1 MNSTSRPG
9 NGFDRLAASLR
20 MHPERWVTG
29 GIVAAGVLLR
39 IVYLLQYRES
49 PLFDAAIG
57 PDVQE
62 YFERAVEILNG
73 HFSPPGETHHAP
85 LYNWALAAMLWI
97 CGGSIPAV
105 RVLQLAINFGGWLLF
120 FFTLRRTPGVSGK
133 TSLIFLAL
141 AMLYPVPLFH
151 QSQLVSESL
160 LVPLLAGCFALFTA
174 AGQTGNR
181 SKAAALFAGAGIC
194 AGLAAITHPLT
205 LAFDAA
211 LAVWLLWRRA
221 PVNAAAVAAG
231 IALCVAPVSIVG
243 SLRAERPVLIQ
254 SGGAFNFWLGNNP
267 KATGGCYLRPG
278 RAWDEAHRAAALEAK
293 ERGVSEDRV
302 WLGRSLD
309 YLKEV
314 PLHALARDAYKAV
327 LVWSPREL
335 ISGADPDRLVR
346 GTGVVFC
353 GMFLTLPLFAL
364 SWYGLSLALRKR
376 LDANAWFALLLF
388 AMWAAQA
395 LTVTSGRYRT
405 AMIPAVLFFAAVGI
419 GKFNWRRWFPLP
431 VALAAVSI
439 PLLLP
444 VRGDDEAASL
454 LGEAAYRKG
463 ELGYAKKLLEFA
475 SQTIDAPGRFENL
488 LGNIAVRSGEFAEAE
503 SRFRTAAEAEP
514 GKPEARMNLA
524 NLLAM
529 HPTRQAEADAAYR
542 EALAVFP
549 NSADLAFNYG
559 LFLQKQGKLAE
570 AQQAFASAVRLAPG
584 HIPAINGMGTTAFL
598 LGKPDEALRCFE
610 EAHRL
615 APADPQYLGNLVH
628 ACRATG
634 DAGRLRHYENQLR
647 ELTRSKK

>member
-1 MNSTSRPG
+1 MSSTSRPG
-9 NGFDRLAASLR
+9 SGFDRLAASFR
-20 MHPERWVTG
+20 MHPERWLTG
-29 GIVAAGVLLR
+29 GLVAAGVLLR
-39 IVYLLQYRES
+39 IAYLLQYRES

-62 YFERAVEILNG
+62 YFERALEILNG
-73 HFSPPGETHHAP
+73 HIFPPGEAHHAP
-85 LYNWALAAMLWI
+85 LYSWVLAGMLWI

-105 RVLQLAINFGGWLLF
+105 RVLQLALNFGGWLLF
-120 FFTLRRTPGVSGK
+120 FFALRRTPGGSGK
-133 TSLIFLAL
+133 TGRIFLAL

-151 QSQLVSESL
+151 QSQLISESL

-174 AGQTGNR
+174 AGRTGNR
-181 SKAAALFAGAGIC
+181 NRAAALFSGSGIC

-205 LAFDAA
+205 LVFGAA
-211 LAVWLLWRRA
+211 LAAWLLWRRA
-221 PVNAAAVAAG
+221 PLNAAAVAAG
-231 IALCVAPVSIVG
+231 IALCVAPVSIIG

-267 KATGGCYLRPG
+267 EATGGCYLRPG

-302 WLGRSLD
+302 WLGRSLESM
-309 YLKEV
+309 KKA
-314 PLHALARDAYKAV
+314 PFQALARDLRKAV
-327 LVWSPREL
+327 MVWSPREL

-353 GMFLTLPLFAL
+353 GMFLALPLFAL
-364 SWYGLSLALRKR
+364 SWYGLYLALRKR
-376 LDANAWFALLLF
+376 LDSGAWFALLLF

-419 GKFNWRRWFPLP
+419 GNLNWRRWFPLP

-454 LGEAAYRKG
+454 LGEAAYRRG

-475 SQTIDAPGRFENL
+475 AQTIDAPGRFENL

-503 SRFRTAAEAEP
+503 SRFRAAAEAEP
-514 GKPEARMNLA
+514 AKPEARMNLA
-524 NLLAM
+524 NLLALN
-529 HPTRQAEADAAYR
+529 PARQAEADAVYR
-542 EALAVFP
+542 EALAAFP
-549 NSADLAFNYG
+549 DVPDLHFNYG

-570 AQQAFASAVRLAPG
+570 AQQEFASAVRLAPG
-584 HIPAINGMGTTAFL
+584 HLPAINGMGTAAFM
-598 LGKPDEALRCFE
+598 LGRPEEALRCFE

-628 ACRATG
+628 VSRAVG
-634 DAGRLRHYENQLR
+634 DAERLRRYENRLR
-647 ELTRSKK
+647 ELTQGKK